1 MEIKKNLG
9 LALLSAALLALLQY
23 WHHAAQSLKRLKVL
37 LMPKSATW

>member
-9 LALLSAALLALLQY
+9 LALLS
-23 WHHAAQSLKRLKVL
+23 AAQSLKRLKVL